1 MEVMVVLIRERTNC
15 NLNDMNEGEKKRGKE
30 NIEKGESGKNRERG
44 GEKKKE
50 EGRGGTSSSLGSR

>member
-44 GEKKKE
+44 GKKRRKEE
-50 EGRGGTSSSLGSR
+50 EGRAAV